1 MQLLDKGS
9 LHVRHLSVEAS
20 SQSQVEVVEVVGVL
34 APVLV
39 VPVLVRSLEMSALLT
54 RYVTF

>member
-1 MQLLDKGS
+1 MQ
-9 LHVRHLSVEAS
+9 AS
-20 SQSQVEVVEVVGVL
+20 SQSQVEVVELVGVL

-39 VPVLVRSLEMSALLT
+39 VPVLVHSLERSALLT